1 MSQAISGTKSLGLFV
16 SLLLVGFGLFF
27 MGFGLKISLI
37 H

>member
-16 SLLLVGFGLFF
+16 SLLLVGFDLFF
-27 MGFGLKISLI
+27 NGIWTNISLI